1 MATLIVGYNSPVSDG
16 DTSIAIV
23 YRLTDSSGAVWRS
36 APKILVNAL
45 RSDLSW
51 GSGQW
56 IVIPTLR
63 HLMDGTTAQIEVY
76 QGAVDLQRYRVI
88 DNDPTKDYIEF
99 CFTAPVGTDPDD
111 VVIMPT
117 VAQAIAA
124 SPVGEDI
131 YTTGNALPNDP
142 PPQLQAVSTWR
153 NRAIGGF
160 GNWIWVSQ
168 EFATGIGVQWSTKL
182 RSEWLDGTGDIL
194 GIGMIDWNYC
204 AIFKRDAI
212 GIISG
217 AGPDGMGHGNF
228 IVQTLA
234 TKAGCWNPASIVNG
248 ADGCYYQDAQT
259 GRIMLLGSDLQ
270 VKEACPGAFDM
281 FEAGARVTA
290 ALHVEAKRQVWFLT
304 ATHAIVLDYKHR
316 TERSPLGSVYTWPRA
331 VEGGAVG
338 AAIVGLVPTLMCASG
353 NTEAQ
358 VAGQA
363 YDLATNGTTKTA
375 INRTIETGDISPLG
389 LQRMFNVSRLAVL
402 AEWVAAHTMTL
413 TVYPN
418 YATSGTPVSI
428 TLTAAPGQILDRPAG
443 CMRVQAVRFKLV
455 ESTYAPGGV
464 AVYGAGSKF
473 VGFALELQDHGKLQL
488 IDAGRIF

>member
-1 MATLIVGYNSPVSDG
+1 MAIAVNYDWAIDDG
-16 DTSIAIV
+16 DTAVAVV

-36 APKILVNAL
+36 APQILVNAL
-45 RSDLSW
+45 LADFRQA
-51 GSGQW
+51 SGQW
-56 IVIPTLR
+56 LVIPTLR
-63 HLMDGTTAQIEVY
+63 HLMSGTTAQIEVY
-76 QGAVDLQRYRVI
+76 QGSVDLQRYRVL

-99 CFTAPVGTDPDD
+99 CFTDPTLSLLPAET
-111 VVIMPT
+111 MPT
-117 VAQAIAA
+117 PTEAIAA
-124 SPVGEDI
+124 APTGEDI
-131 YTTGNALPNDP
+131 YTSGNALPNDP
-142 PPQLQAVSTWR
+142 PPQLQAISTWR

-168 EFATGIGVQWSTKL
+168 EFATGIGVQWSSKL

-217 AGPDGMGHGNF
+217 PGPDGMGHGNF
-228 IVQTLA
+228 VVQTLA
-234 TKAGCWNPASIVNG
+234 TKAGCDNPASIVNG
-248 ADGCYYQDAQT
+248 ADGCYYQDSQT
-259 GRIMLLGSDLQ
+259 KRMMLLGSDLQ
-270 VKEACPGAFDM
+270 VKEACPGAFDT
-281 FEAGARVTA
+281 FEAGTA
-290 ALHVEAKRQVWFLT
+290 ITATLHVETKRQVWFFT
-304 ATHAIVLDYKHR
+304 SATIIVLDYKHR
-316 TERSPLGSVYTWPRA
+316 TERSPLGSVYTWPRT
-331 VEGGAVG
+331 VGGGAIG
-338 AAIVGLVPTLMCASG
+338 AAMVGSVPTLMSADS
-353 NTEAQ
+353 NTEVQ

-363 YDLATNGTTKTA
+363 YDLATDGATKTA

-418 YATSGTPVSI
+418 YATSGTSVSI

-443 CMRVQAVRFKLV
+443 CMRIQAVRFKLV

-464 AVYGAGSKF
+464 PVYGAGSKF
-473 VGFALELQDHGKLQL
+473 VGFSLEIQDHGRLQL
-488 IDAGRIF
+488 MPVGRMF